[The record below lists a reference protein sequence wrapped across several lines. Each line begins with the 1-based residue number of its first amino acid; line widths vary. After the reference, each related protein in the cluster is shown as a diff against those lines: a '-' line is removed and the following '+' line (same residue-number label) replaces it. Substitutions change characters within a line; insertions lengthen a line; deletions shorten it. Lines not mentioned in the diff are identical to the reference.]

1 MRIVL
6 TKGRHLPTMASM
18 LESSKIQTLMTMAE
32 VWRFYHDDLV
42 AAEQQTKR
50 SLDSKTHLVNEIAEH
65 LLLSGG
71 KRIRPLLMILV
82 SKLGG
87 YSGSESTLLAG
98 VVEFIHTATLLHDDV
113 IDNAEIR
120 RGKRAARFLWGNKA
134 SILVGDYLYS
144 RAMCQA
150 VSLNNLEVNATLAEA
165 CRRMTEG
172 EVLQLSLNGS
182 LKISEEDYL
191 RIVEYKTAILISA
204 TCRLGAIIGDM
215 NHSNKDHLTAF
226 GLHLGIAFQVA
237 DDTLDYVAD
246 GEKLGKSLG
255 KDIREGKIT
264 LPLLHLLK
272 TCPQSE
278 RFKIEQM
285 IQSEKGILE
294 DDLEMIL
301 NLMKECGSISYSMD
315 RARDFV
321 ERAKTNLHHFPDSVS
336 RQALLTLADYIVD
349 RDY

>member
-1 MRIVL
+1 M
-6 TKGRHLPTMASM
+6 TFM
-18 LESSKIQTLMTMAE
+18 LENSKLQTLMTMGE
-32 VWRFYHDDLV
+32 VWRLYHDDLV
-42 AAEQQTKR
+42 AAEKQTKR
-50 SLDSKTHLVNEIAEH
+50 SLDSKTHLINEIVEH

-87 YSGSESTLLAG
+87 NAGPESTFLAG

-150 VSLNNLEVNATLAEA
+150 VSLNNREVNTTLAEA

-172 EVLQLSLNGS
+172 EVLQLSLNGH

-204 TCRLGAIIGDM
+204 TCRLGAIVGDM
-215 NHSNKDHLTAF
+215 NHSDKDHLAAF

-272 TCPQSE
+272 NCSKSE
-278 RFKIEQM
+278 RIKIEQM
-285 IQSEKGILE
+285 ILSEKGILE
-294 DDLEMIL
+294 EELKFIL
-301 NLMKECGSISYSMD
+301 NLMKECGSIDYAME

-321 ERAKTNLHHFPDSVS
+321 EQAKTHLHHFPDSVH

-349 RDY
+349 RDF